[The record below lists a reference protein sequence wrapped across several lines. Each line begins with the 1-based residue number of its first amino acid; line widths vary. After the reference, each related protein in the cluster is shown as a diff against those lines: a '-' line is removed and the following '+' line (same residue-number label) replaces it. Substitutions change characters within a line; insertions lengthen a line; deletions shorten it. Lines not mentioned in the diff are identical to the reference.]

1 MIKVKIYWRILS
13 DKLYTKETNYS
24 QKPFVVL
31 LYRII
36 DRLIGWL
43 NCWLIDWFIHSFIQ
57 WYIHSFIHYGWSPQT
72 YSALEKLLHF
82 FYSQM
87 ASVCWWYFF
96 SKIIEL
102 LDTVRNMISTWL
114 SCLNHPFS
122 EFSGKWKYTFCMFN
136 SLSTFV
142 YSVNACPSSV
152 EAWLKIFYI

>member
-1 MIKVKIYWRILS
+1 MIKVEICWRILG
-13 DKLYTKETNYS
+13 DKLDTKETNYS
-24 QKPFVVL
+24 KKPSVVL

-57 WYIHSFIHYGWSPQT
+57 WYIHSLRVKSSDLQCTWKIIT
-72 YSALEKLLHF
+72 L

-102 LDTVRNMISTWL
+102 LDTVRNMNSTWL

-136 SLSTFV
+136 SVHLCIRWMHV
-142 YSVNACPSSV
+142 QAL
-152 EAWLKIFYI
+152 LKLD